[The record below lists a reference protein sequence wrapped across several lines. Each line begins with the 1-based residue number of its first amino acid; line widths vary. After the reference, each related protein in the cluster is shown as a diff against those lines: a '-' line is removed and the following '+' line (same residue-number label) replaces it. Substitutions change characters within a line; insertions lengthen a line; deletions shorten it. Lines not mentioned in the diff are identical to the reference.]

1 MNDFVP
7 VRPSDAAAWVTAPTG
22 ESTKYRRGVLGIA
35 TGSDQ
40 YPGAAVL
47 GVDAAVHTGV
57 GMVRYVGPAR
67 ATDHVLTRR
76 PEVVSGVGRVQAWL
90 VGSGISAPTLGELDE
105 TTAAGFSHASDDG
118 VPVVVD
124 AGAIPLVDL
133 G

>member
-1 MNDFVP
+1 MGPVNDFVP

-57 GMVRYVGPAR
+57 GHRCVGAKVNGKIVPLHYQLHSG
-67 ATDHVLTRR
+67 DIVEILTGKRER
-76 PEVVSGVGRVQAWL
+76 GPSR
-90 VGSGISAPTLGELDE
+90 D
-105 TTAAGFSHASDDG
+105 
-118 VPVVVD
+118 
-124 AGAIPLVDL
+124 
-133 G
+133 